1 MVYLIEVASVGE
13 QDNFGGVAE
22 ARVLRLGVGQAD
34 DAGCDLNGH
43 CPREVVQ
50 SEDRVALLAANDDLH
65 RRATF
70 VLEHD
75 RLRQGR
81 AGFIPHGCRAW
92 RVCEEIG
99 RHLEHEAEGGVA
111 VCLVSASG
119 DASAAKKWI
128 ANARR
133 ATTIMTPI
141 D

>member
-1 MVYLIEVASVGE
+1 MALPKLGCSSI
-13 QDNFGGVAE
+13 F
-22 ARVLRLGVGQAD
+22 GVGQAD

-75 RLRQGR
+75 RLRQGAPVSFR
-81 AGFIPHGCRAW
+81 T
-92 RVCEEIG
+92 
-99 RHLEHEAEGGVA
+99 GVA
-111 VCLVSASG
+111 HG
-119 DASAAKKWI
+119 GYAKKSAGI
-128 ANARR
+128 LSMKPKAP
-133 ATTIMTPI
+133 TTIMTPI